1 MTGPRRAA
9 WPLALM
15 AAAVMC
21 MGAASDPAER
31 LHDPAAEARAR
42 TLFREIRC
50 LVCQNESIDDSTAT
64 IATDLRRT
72 VREQVSTGRTDGQI
86 RKYLTDRYG
95 EFILLRPPFNLGNA
109 LLWIGPFLLALVGLV
124 GLGLISRRRET
135 TEALSAD
142 EEQRLKAVLEDG
154 QE

>member
-1 MTGPRRAA
+1 MIVKR
-9 WPLALM
+9 LALI
-15 AAAVMC
+15 AVAVLC

-42 TLFREIRC
+42 VLFREIRC

-72 VREQVSTGRTDGQI
+72 VREQVSAGRTNQEV
-86 RKYLTDRYG
+86 RQYLRDRYG

-109 LLWIGPFLLALVGLV
+109 LLWIGPFALALLGLV
-124 GLGLISRRRET
+124 GLGFISRRRET

-142 EEQRLKAVLEDG
+142 EERRLKAVLDDG
-154 QE
+154 QQ